1 MTIGLPQIRI
11 DFKEAIRRT
20 TLKAGLGIVAIILK
34 DTQSTGVHEI
44 FDLDD
49 IPKQLNETNKTY
61 LSYVLEGFGAKPSK
75 VIAYVLNTEE
85 SEDIQLALDYFEGTE
100 FNIMT
105 APYEDNEGLVKVE
118 AYINKLCNLGVEVFG
133 VLGAKTQKPTTENII
148 YVTFED
154 AKIGEKT
161 LTSNEL
167 AVIVTGMIAGC
178 PNPLSLTYATVP
190 LITEIPKLTKDTL
203 NTRIGNGEIVLF
215 KEAGEI
221 RIARGVTSFT
231 QNTEGKGYAYKKIK
245 TVSTIKQIKND
256 IRLNLVKNYIGKVQN
271 SYENKLLL
279 IGVISE
285 YLRELSE
292 LQLIEANFD
301 VQINLEAQKKYLKE
315 TLGQAVNDM
324 TDQEI
329 LEANTKDQVFI
340 SIFLKLLDSIENVDI
355 VVNI

>member
-1 MTIGLPQIRI
+1 MSIGLPQIRI

-20 TLKAGLGIVAIILK
+20 TLKAGRGIVAIILK
-34 DTQSTGVHEI
+34 DSQSTGVHEVY
-44 FDLDD
+44 DLDD

-118 AYINKLCNLGVEVFG
+118 AYINKLCGLGVEVFG
-133 VLGAKTQKPTTENII
+133 VLGAKTPKPTTENII

-154 AKIGEKT
+154 AKIEEKT
-161 LTSNEL
+161 LTSKEL
-167 AVIVTGMIAGC
+167 AIIVTGMVAGC

-190 LITEIPKLTKDTL
+190 LITEIPKLTKDVL

-231 QNTEGKGYAYKKIK
+231 QDAESKGYAYKKIK

-256 IRLNLVKNYIGKVQN
+256 IRLNLVKNYIGKVPN

-301 VQINLEAQKKYLKE
+301 VQIDLEAQKKYLKE
-315 TLGQAVNDM
+315 TLSQAVNDM
-324 TDQEI
+324 TEKEI

-340 SIFLKLLDSIENVDI
+340 SISLKLLDSIENVDI